1 MNSMKDKILKVLKKL
16 LYLFGSFLSIIGGI
30 SAIGMALAAHEWV
43 IAVGS
48 LCVCGAAIPTIAN
61 WIKKLLV

>member
-61 WIKKLLV
+61 WIKKLIV

>member
-16 LYLFGSFLSIIGGI
+16 PYFLGSFLSIVGGI
-30 SAIGMALAAHEWV
+30 SAIGMALLAHEWV

-48 LCVCGAAIPTIAN
+48 LCVCGAAVPTVAK
-61 WIKKLLV
+61 WIKKLLA

>member
-1 MNSMKDKILKVLKKL
+1 MNDSVLKFLKKL
-16 LYLFGSFLSIIGGI
+16 LYLFGSFLSVIGGI

-48 LCVCGAAIPTIAN
+48 LCVCGAAVPT
-61 WIKKLLV
+61 VVE

>member
-16 LYLFGSFLSIIGGI
+16 PYFLGSFLSVIGGI
-30 SAIGMALAAHEWV
+30 SAIGMALLAHEWV

-48 LCVCGAAIPTIAN
+48 LCVCGAAVPTVAK
-61 WIKKLLV
+61 WIKKLLA

>member
-1 MNSMKDKILKVLKKL
+1 MNDSVLKFLKKL

-30 SAIGMALAAHEWV
+30 SAIGMALAAHKWV

-48 LCVCGAAIPTIAN
+48 LCVCGAAVPTVVN
-61 WIKKLLV
+61 WIKKLLA

>member
-1 MNSMKDKILKVLKKL
+1 MNDSILKFLKKL
-16 LYLFGSFLSIIGGI
+16 LYLFGSFLSLIGGI

-48 LCVCGAAIPTIAN
+48 LCVCGAAVPTVAN
-61 WIKKLLV
+61 WIKKLIA